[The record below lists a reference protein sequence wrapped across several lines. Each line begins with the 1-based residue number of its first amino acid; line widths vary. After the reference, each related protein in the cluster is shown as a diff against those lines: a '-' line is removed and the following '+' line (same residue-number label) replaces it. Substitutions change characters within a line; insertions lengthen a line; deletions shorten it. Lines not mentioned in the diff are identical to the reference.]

1 MQHVRFTER
10 LAHSLA
16 NATAQLPTTNAQQNN
31 IFWSLDLL
39 EFCMRT
45 EV

>member
-16 NATAQLPTTNAQQNN
+16 NATAQPTTNAQQNN